1 MNIKKLLAD
10 GTWADGKAP
19 TPWLIGVTTFAI
31 LALEL
36 AMIRW
41 TTSQMRVFAY
51 FNNIV
56 LIAAFLGLGLGVA
69 LGRRQPGL
77 LHLALPALLVLA
89 VPLAFSEQL
98 GLVHLVFPDKAI
110 LLFGGELLPADPW
123 LFARNILIF
132 VALLTGLVAVFVCCG
147 APLGYLFPRLPTLR
161 AYGAD
166 LTGSLL
172 GVLVFT
178 AAAWL
183 HAGPAAWLA
192 LGCLPLVW
200 LARRWTALVV
210 AIIIIALGQYSVRD
224 AIFSPYNRI
233 VLAWTNPLY
242 QELEVNRDFHQNLYD
257 LSDRHL
263 SDQTLPAR
271 FHDALRQLRGY
282 YDLPF
287 TVNAHR
293 NSALIV
299 GGGTGNDA
307 QAALRNGYQHVTS
320 VDIDARIVA
329 LGREH
334 HPEHPYSDPRV
345 VTVVD
350 DARAFFNRQSD
361 DRYDVVC
368 FGLLDSHA
376 MSSAMSTLRL
386 DNYVYT
392 EEGIRAAWNKVG
404 PGGHL
409 SVALS
414 AYAGPWF
421 LDRVYWT
428 IAKATGRNPR
438 AFYDRLLFA
447 ATYLVPRD
455 DATLDETRLSTRM
468 RVGPTHPMDETV
480 TTSDDWPFLYYRP
493 AIIPWGYAAV
503 LGFILLLAAVTVRP
517 VFGLGSGGAPLDW
530 PLFLMGA
537 AFLLIETRGVTSM
550 SLLFG
555 STWLVNSAIFA
566 GILVM
571 VLLANLAV
579 SRWQWSDPL
588 PWFWALFAATA
599 LLWAFKVAWLE
610 TLPLPVRGLLGGLLT
625 GLPVG
630 FAGIIVPILLSR
642 SSLPTAALGANLLGA
657 VLGGCLEYFS
667 MLGGLRSTALLA
679 LSLYLVAFLLLRRK
693 SFAEPVP
700 A

>member
-1 MNIKKLLAD
+1 M
-10 GTWADGKAP
+10 
-19 TPWLIGVTTFAI
+19 F
-31 LALEL
+31 
-36 AMIRW
+36 
-41 TTSQMRVFAY
+41 
-51 FNNIV
+51 
-56 LIAAFLGLGLGVA
+56 
-69 LGRRQPGL
+69 
-77 LHLALPALLVLA
+77 
-89 VPLAFSEQL
+89 PL
-98 GLVHLVFPDKAI
+98 
-110 LLFGGELLPADPW
+110 
-123 LFARNILIF
+123 
-132 VALLTGLVAVFVCCG
+132 
-147 APLGYLFPRLPTLR
+147 LPTLR

-183 HAGPAAWLA
+183 HAGTATWLA
-192 LGCLPLVW
+192 LACLPLVW
-200 LARRWTALVV
+200 LTRRWTALGV
-210 AIIIIALGQYSVRD
+210 AIIIIGLGQYSVRD

-257 LSDRHL
+257 LSDRHVADL
-263 SDQTLPAR
+263 TLPAR

-287 TVNAHR
+287 TVNAQR
-293 NSALIV
+293 NSALVV
-299 GGGTGNDA
+299 GAGTGNDV

-329 LGREH
+329 LGRAH
-334 HPEHPYSDPRV
+334 HPEHPYSDSRV

-350 DARAFFNRQSD
+350 DARAFFNRRSSEQ
-361 DRYDVVC
+361 YDVVC

-428 IAKATGRNPR
+428 IAKATGRKPR

-455 DATLDETRLSTRM
+455 DATLDEARLSTRM
-468 RVGPTHPMDETV
+468 SVGPMHPMDETV

-493 AIIPWGYAAV
+493 GIFPWGYAAV
-503 LGFILLLAAVTVRP
+503 LAFILLLAALTVRP
-517 VFGLGSGGAPLDW
+517 VFGLGLSGAPLDW

-537 AFLLIETRGVTSM
+537 AFLLIETRGVPPACRC
-550 SLLFG
+550 SLG
-555 STWLVNSAIFA
+555 PTWLVNSAIFA

-588 PWFWALFAATA
+588 PWVLERCSRPPRCCGPFPLRGWKRCRSPHPWAI
-599 LLWAFKVAWLE
+599 VQ
-610 TLPLPVRGLLGGLLT
+610 
-625 GLPVG
+625 
-630 FAGIIVPILLSR
+630 AG
-642 SSLPTAALGANLLGA
+642 
-657 VLGGCLEYFS
+657 C
-667 MLGGLRSTALLA
+667 
-679 LSLYLVAFLLLRRK
+679 
-693 SFAEPVP
+693 
-700 A
+700 